1 MLFNSYQFLIFFPAV
16 VLIYFLI
23 PHRVRYIWVLISS
36 YYFYMCWSAPY
47 ALLLAAS
54 TLVTYGG
61 SIAVSRVRKR
71 FSKDEA
77 GRGKKWCISILA
89 VTFSLNLAILI
100 FFKYSDFVLEYL
112 NQLMN
117 RAGVVFSKPE
127 FDILLPVGIS
137 FYIFQ
142 ALGYSMDV
150 YRGDVEAESNV
161 LRYAAFVSFFPQLVA
176 GPIERSSNLLRQ
188 FYEKHSFDLER
199 VKRGLMLMIWGYI
212 QKMVVADRLSVL
224 VDQVFAGS
232 SMFGSI
238 ELLTGAVFFAFQI
251 YCDFAGYSNIAI
263 GAAQVMG
270 FRLMENFNCPYLAR
284 SVAEFW
290 RRWHISLS
298 TWFRDYLYFPL
309 GGSRCS
315 KKRHYANLL
324 IVFLTSGLWH
334 GASWTYILWGGLNGL
349 YQVIGLWTKPARE
362 WCKKTFHIKDQVF
375 SYRVLQWIMTFL
387 LIDLAWIFFRADT
400 IGGAFS
406 YIAAIAGRW
415 NPWALFDGTLYT
427 LGLERTEFWIA
438 VASIVMLMAV
448 DILHYRGMKI
458 RETLF
463 VQQAWFRWTAVI
475 GALMILFVFGVYG
488 PGFNAGQ
495 FIYFQF

>member
-1 MLFNSYQFLIFFPAV
+1 MLFNSYHFLIFFPAV
-16 VLIYFLI
+16 VMIYFLI
-23 PHRVRYIWVLISS
+23 PHRIRYIWVLVSS

-47 ALLLAAS
+47 ALLLGAS
-54 TLVTYGG
+54 TLITYGG
-61 SIAVSRVRKR
+61 ALALGRVR
-71 FSKDEA
+71 SKYADQKAER
-77 GRGKKWCISILA
+77 GRRLCIAILA
-89 VTFSLNLAILI
+89 VTFFLNLALLI
-100 FFKYSDFVLEYL
+100 FFKYSDFVLDYL
-112 NQLMN
+112 NQILS
-117 RAGVVFSKPE
+117 RAGVMFSKPE

-150 YRGDVEAESNV
+150 YRGKVEAEPNL

-176 GPIERSSNLLRQ
+176 GPIERSANLLHQ
-188 FYEKHSFDLER
+188 FYEKHTFDLER

-212 QKMVVADRLSVL
+212 QKMVIADRLSIL

-232 SMFGSI
+232 AVYGSV
-238 ELLTGAVFFAFQI
+238 ELFTGAVFFAFQI

-270 FRLMENFNCPYLAR
+270 FRLMENFHCPYLAK

-315 KKRHYANLL
+315 KGRHYANLM

-334 GASWTYILWGGLNGL
+334 GANWTYILWGGLNGL
-349 YQVIGLWTKPARE
+349 YQVVGLWTKPARE
-362 WCKKTFHIKDQVF
+362 WCKKKLRVKDRVF
-375 SYRVLQWIMTFL
+375 SYRLLQGLLTFM
-387 LIDLAWIFFRADT
+387 LIDLAWIFFRADS
-400 IGGAFS
+400 IGGAIS
-406 YIAAIAGRW
+406 YIGSMIGSW
-415 NPWALFDGTLYT
+415 NPWALFDGSLYT

-438 VASIVMLMAV
+438 VVSIGGLIAA
-448 DILHYRGMKI
+448 DILKYRGVRI
-458 RETLF
+458 REALF
-463 VQQAWFRWTAVI
+463 AQQAWFRWTIVI
-475 GALMILFVFGVYG
+475 GALMVLFVFGIYG
-488 PGFNAGQ
+488 PGFQAGQ